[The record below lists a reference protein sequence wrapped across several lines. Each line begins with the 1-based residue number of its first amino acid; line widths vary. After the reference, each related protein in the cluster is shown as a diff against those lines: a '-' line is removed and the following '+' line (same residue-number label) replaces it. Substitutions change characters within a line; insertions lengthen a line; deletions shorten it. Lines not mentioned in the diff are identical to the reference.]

1 MVSRVDVVSVLL
13 DCENCYMYR
22 LLFSPEINIAVS
34 TTTRSFMKMYGKIMY
49 ISVRLQYIWQVY
61 VHMHTFAIIHISWTN
76 KSPWYVQWKKN
87 SHVSPY
93 NKLKRSFLNIQRHIN
108 WYQYQILVYGRWND
122 IKHFL
127 LYKIYKI
134 KMSYEKD
141 PLSCYPFNHDIEY
154 VVLKMNVRYILS

>member
-1 MVSRVDVVSVLL
+1 MESLPISVLRR
-13 DCENCYMYR
+13 NCNSINF
-22 LLFSPEINIAVS
+22 LFFLHS
-34 TTTRSFMKMYGKIMY
+34 TFLPANEYLKQNGFSE
-49 ISVRLQYIWQVY
+49 
-61 VHMHTFAIIHISWTN
+61 TFLIIKTQFTGRFS
-76 KSPWYVQWKKN
+76 KLGKKN

-134 KMSYEKD
+134 KMSSEKE
-141 PLSCYPFNHDIEY
+141 PLSCYPFNNDIEY
-154 VVLKMNVRYILS
+154 VVLKMNVRYILSWKIPLMRG